1 MRMKEES
8 EKADLKLNFQ
18 KTEIMASSPI
28 TSWQIEWE
36 KMETVADFILF
47 GSKITVDSDCSH
59 EIQRWLLLGRKAMT
73 NLDSTL
79 KSKDITFPTKLWII
93 KAMVFPIVMYGWDVD
108 HKEGWV
114 LKNWCF
120 QIVLEKTLESP
131 LDCKEIKP
139 VNPQGNQSWI
149 FIGRTE
155 AEGPITLAT

>member
-1 MRMKEES
+1 MGKKWKQIFFSWVPKLLWTVTAAMKFKDACSLEE
-8 EKADLKLNFQ
+8 KLW
-18 KTEIMASSPI
+18 P
-28 TSWQIEWE
+28 
-36 KMETVADFILF
+36 
-47 GSKITVDSDCSH
+47 
-59 EIQRWLLLGRKAMT
+59 

-155 AEGPITLAT
+155 AEGPILWPPNAKSWLIGKDPDAWKGWRQKEKRVAEDEMVR

>member
-1 MRMKEES
+1 
-8 EKADLKLNFQ
+8 
-18 KTEIMASSPI
+18 
-28 TSWQIEWE
+28 
-36 KMETVADFILF
+36 METVGDFIF
-47 GSKITVDSDCSH
+47 GRLQNHLSSDGDCSH
-59 EIQRWLLLGRKAMT
+59 EIQRCLLLGRKAMT

-79 KSKDITFPTKLWII
+79 KSKDITFPTKVWII

-139 VNPQGNQSWI
+139 VSPQGSQSWM

-155 AEGPITLAT
+155 AEAPILWPPNAKSWLIGKDPDAWKGWRQKEKETTEDEMVG